1 MEQGGDLE
9 DCKSTPEAEE
19 GAAAF
24 DAEKRARL
32 PRPGQVDFINGG
44 PPCQVSPTRAFPVLL
59 WALLLRALTKVEPA
73 FALAHK
79 QQRCRVKSGRAD
91 FGPSFVLGKVSRSH
105 RC

>member
-44 PPCQVSPTRAFPVLL
+44 PPCQVIQARHIFVLSGAPV
-59 WALLLRALTKVEPA
+59 ALL
-73 FALAHK
+73 
-79 QQRCRVKSGRAD
+79 
-91 FGPSFVLGKVSRSH
+91 
-105 RC
+105 